1 MKEKK
6 LLSKIP
12 DMLLP
17 FLDGPEL
24 TNNVP
29 FEVINNLINHVE
41 YMPEPPFNHP
51 IIFCGEGLNDPVCKV
66 GFDDAGNVVFLID
79 GKLKFMTDEDT
90 WINNDFGDL
99 QAFLFDNG
107 SEKYF
112 LLEGTCSGEP
122 VIED

>member
-1 MKEKK
+1 MKKKK
-6 LLSKIP
+6 LLLDFP
-12 DMLLP
+12 EMLRIFFGNDLP
-17 FLDGPEL
+17 
-24 TNNVP
+24 TNVVP
-29 FEVINNLINHVE
+29 FEVINALINHVE
-41 YMPEPPFNHP
+41 DMPEPMINHP
-51 IIFCGEGLNDPVCKV
+51 IIFCGEGENDPICEV
-66 GFDDAGNVVFLID
+66 GFDGGSNVVFLID

-112 LLEGTCSGEP
+112 LLEGTYSGEP